1 MERFDFTKT
10 FLTISF
16 LPNQVTI
23 TKDDGDTDELVAK
36 TAAEIVKNKQNI
48 QTTTKVSISKLFTEF
63 LANKEKIGKVSQQ
76 SIKKYKSTYNLL
88 LKHYHNLKTI
98 DTFTPQDF
106 SNLQDKLLTTK
117 MNTKTINNHLTYI
130 KMFFEYAE
138 KQDYIQKNPV
148 RVDFLKE
155 QKSTKENF
163 TDDEINTLLTT
174 TKIQQRLS

>member
-1 MERFDFTKT
+1 MSVCIE
-10 FLTISF
+10 S
-16 LPNQVTI
+16 
-23 TKDDGDTDELVAK
+23 
-36 TAAEIVKNKQNI
+36 
-48 QTTTKVSISKLFTEF
+48 LF
-63 LANKEKIGKVSQQ
+63 
-76 SIKKYKSTYNLL
+76 

-106 SNLQDKLLTTK
+106 SILQDKLLTTK

-174 TKIQQRLS
+174 TKIPQHYRDWETDRKSTRLNSSHRSLSRMPSSA